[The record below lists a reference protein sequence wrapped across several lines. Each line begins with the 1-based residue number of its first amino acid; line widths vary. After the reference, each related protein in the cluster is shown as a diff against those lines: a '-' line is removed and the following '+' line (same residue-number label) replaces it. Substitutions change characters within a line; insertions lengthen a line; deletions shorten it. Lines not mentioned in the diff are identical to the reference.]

1 MTETKETR
9 RKQRWLA
16 FWFLTLPFAI
26 GAAFQFL
33 PLWVSIP
40 AGSLLFIFLLAV
52 LVGLAALNEKG

>member
-1 MTETKETR
+1 MTDSKSTR

-16 FWFLTLPFAI
+16 LWFLTLPFAI
-26 GAAFQFL
+26 GAVFQFL